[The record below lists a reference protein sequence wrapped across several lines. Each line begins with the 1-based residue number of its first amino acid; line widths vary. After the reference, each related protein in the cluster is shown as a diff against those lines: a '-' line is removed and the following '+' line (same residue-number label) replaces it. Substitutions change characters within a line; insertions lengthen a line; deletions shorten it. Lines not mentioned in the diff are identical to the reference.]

1 MLLDEGSDYLL
12 QLTWPALHSYKVKLI
27 HQAADNHPGKCAHAG
42 VANMSQSLS
51 AKQAILKKPCARL
64 SAGSA
69 APFPID
75 FTMAFQPIVD
85 IETRSVYAYEA
96 LVRGR
101 QRQTAGEM
109 LGSVAGENMYAFDQ
123 SCQIRA
129 IEMAVQLGLAQTGA
143 SVSINFMPGAV
154 EQPGNCIRT
163 TLEAAER
170 VGMPMN
176 QIIFEMTEDERVAD
190 RAHLKSIFREY
201 RRLGLRIAIDDF
213 GAGYAGLALLAEFQ
227 PDVVKIDRAL
237 IDGIDRND
245 AARSIVGAMVHVC
258 ESLHITVIA
267 EGVEQGLESLVL
279 VDLGVRY
286 MQGFFFARPA
296 FEALGEPKYDR
307 MWA

>member
-1 MLLDEGSDYLL
+1 
-12 QLTWPALHSYKVKLI
+12 
-27 HQAADNHPGKCAHAG
+27 
-42 VANMSQSLS
+42 MSQSLS
-51 AKQAILKKPCARL
+51 AKQAVLKKP
-64 SAGSA
+64 SAPFGADSA

-96 LVRGR
+96 LVRGP

-129 IEMAVQLGLAQTGA
+129 IEMAVELGLAQTGA
-143 SVSINFMPGAV
+143 SVSVNFMPGAV
-154 EQPGNCIRT
+154 ERPDNCIRT

-190 RAHLKSIFREY
+190 RAHLQSIFREY
-201 RRLGLRIAIDDF
+201 RRLGLRTAIDDF
-213 GAGYAGLALLAEFQ
+213 GAGYAGLTLLAEFQ

-279 VDLGVRY
+279 ADLGVRY
-286 MQGFFFARPA
+286 MQGFLFARPA